1 MNELLTQ
8 KLNSLLNLDK
18 PKKTIGIWNIRELCN
33 KIQAESQAEQY
44 ELKFDFTYLYHY
56 LGLKIVNEYDD
67 DNRDILLEG
76 YELLK
81 VTYYS
86 EQYDG
91 ELERIR
97 MLAQLV
103 ASGVTCSKIAE
114 VRMLLKDECLDES
127 YINQFENPLEKLY
140 VITIVVFLLAVRKMN
155 GWNDIDEINF
165 LKTELDVVA
174 KNIVPKGEEEIY
186 FVTGCFN
193 LEEAIG
199 SYISYIVSGKPANVD
214 KVIIRKIF
222 AAKDSFNEIDRQEDA
237 LLSLLIMHAL
247 KAMTRNSLWASIEG
261 ISQKLDEYLEMIL
274 SRSNSKPIFDLWPS
288 QKNAIEQNLFDMTKS
303 ALVVQMP
310 TSAGKSLLAKLY
322 IMQIKSVYTDA
333 KIAYLVPTRAL
344 VNQVKRDLKAEFEG
358 FGYNVDIAIP
368 FMDIDEIEEELL
380 LKNTD
385 IIVTTPE
392 KFDIMQRSKHPFVD
406 KLRLVIVDEAH
417 NIQDG
422 ERGAKLELLLA
433 MLRKN
438 DRNLKILML
447 SPFMKNA
454 KEIANWLSDDRGI
467 DIFVNWKPA
476 QQFTGISRNIPLSPR
491 GSIQCVKYIPSAC
504 NDIYN
509 EEFTLDIAQ
518 SSKKE
523 PLKSRQS
530 YLLAEKYKQLG
541 GVLVLCT
548 QQRYAESFA
557 KLYLEKEDISNA
569 EKLEIASLLELIET
583 EMGTDSLLYKVL
595 LKGCA
600 YHHSALP
607 LSIREEIEDAIR
619 RGLIKVVAAT
629 TTLAQG
635 MNFPIATV
643 IFQGMAVPI
652 GGFSRSMTPSEF
664 WNIAGRAGRALV
676 DKEGHVIAVCSDE
689 EQERQFRD
697 YLSNRNE
704 EIVSSL
710 LQVIE
715 KIPEECL
722 SSYYIEQYG
731 ELSTLLQYIYHI
743 KKIYE
748 DIEIEDLL
756 RGSYV
761 YSNLERKGNNAL
773 AEKLIKITKNYIGKI
788 GEDLQRKKLMDIID
802 TTGISSI
809 SMKKLMVE
817 ISRKNMF
824 IPESSILFSSRDNQ
838 LTDIIKMVNG
848 IPEINLGM
856 FDTNAPLNAEN
867 VALLTKMWVHGYSIR
882 AIADKCINNANYDA
896 QEKMNICGKYIYS
909 KLINN
914 LPWGIAAIFKAQGIV
929 NPQES
934 DDETYSLIPAF
945 IYFGVNSVVA
955 VALCMLGVSRYA
967 ARILAKEW
975 YNEKGDIN
983 IKQCEKVKE
992 WIYSLDL
999 EDWKRIFNAYEGK
1012 NAETNYNIWL
1022 KNR

>member
-8 KLNSLLNLDK
+8 RLNSLLELDK

-33 KIQAESQAEQY
+33 KIQAESLVEQY
-44 ELKFDFTYLYHY
+44 ELKYDFTYLYHY
-56 LGLKIVNEYDD
+56 LGLKIVNEYADSKEV
-67 DNRDILLEG
+67 LLEG
-76 YELLK
+76 YQLLK

-86 EQYDG
+86 EQYNG

-114 VRMLLKDECLDES
+114 VRMLLKEERLEES
-127 YINQFENPLEKLY
+127 YIKQFKSPLERLY
-140 VITIVVFLLAVRKMN
+140 VATIVEFLLAVRKLN
-155 GWNDIDEINF
+155 GWNDIYEIDF
-165 LKTELDVVA
+165 LKNELDNIA
-174 KNIVPKGEEEIY
+174 KDMMPQEEEELY

-199 SYISYIVSGKPANVD
+199 TYISYIVSGKPANAE
-214 KVIIRKIF
+214 KVIIREIL
-222 AAKDSFNEIDRQEDA
+222 AAKDSFNMIGRQEDA
-237 LLSLLIMHAL
+237 LLALLIMHAL
-247 KAMTRNSLWASIEG
+247 KAMIRNSLWASIEG

-274 SRSNSKPIFDLWPS
+274 SRNNSKPIFDLWPS
-288 QKNAIEQNLFDMTKS
+288 QKNAIEQNLFDMNKS

-322 IMQIKSVYTDA
+322 IMQTKSVYSDA

-358 FGYNVDIAIP
+358 LGFNVDIAIP

-454 KEIANWLSDDRGI
+454 KEIAEWLSGDRGS
-467 DIFVNWKPA
+467 DILVNWKPA
-476 QQFTGISRNIPLSPR
+476 QQFTGVSRNVSLSPR

-504 NDIYN
+504 NDVYS
-509 EEFTLDIAQ
+509 EEFLLEIYKLSRKED
-518 SSKKE
+518 SKIK
-523 PLKSRQS
+523 QS

-548 QQRYAESFA
+548 QQRYTESFVR
-557 KLYLEKEDISNA
+557 LYLGKEDIVEE
-569 EKLEIASLLELIET
+569 EKIKIASLLELVET
-583 EMGTDSLLYKVL
+583 EMGKDSLLYQVL
-595 LKGCA
+595 MKGCA

-607 LSIREEIEDAIR
+607 LNIREEIEDAIR
-619 RGLIKVVAAT
+619 RSCIKVVAAT

-643 IFQGMAVPI
+643 IFQGMKMPQGSA
-652 GGFSRSMTPSEF
+652 SRNMSSSEF
-664 WNIAGRAGRALV
+664 WNVAGRAGRALV
-676 DKEGHVIAVCSDE
+676 DKEGHVIAVCNSDM
-689 EQERQFRD
+689 QEKQFKK
-697 YLSNRNE
+697 YLSNRDE
-704 EIVSSL
+704 EIISSL
-710 LQVIE
+710 LEVIE
-715 KIPEECL
+715 KIPEDCL

-743 KKIYE
+743 KKIHE

-761 YSNLERKGNNAL
+761 YSNLERRGNNTL

-788 GEDLQRKKLMDIID
+788 GEDLQKKKLMDIID
-802 TTGISSI
+802 ATGISSI
-809 SMKKLMVE
+809 SMKKLIFE
-817 ISRKNMF
+817 INKEKFS
-824 IPESSILFSSRDNQ
+824 IPESSILFSSKDNQ
-838 LTDIIKMVNG
+838 LTSIIRMVNS
-848 IPEINLGM
+848 IPEINLGI
-856 FDTNAPLNAEN
+856 FDSNAPLNAEN

-882 AIADKCINNANYDA
+882 AIADVCINKSGSNPQARMD
-896 QEKMNICGKYIYS
+896 ICGRYIYS

-914 LPWGIAAIFKAQGIV
+914 LPWGVSAMIKAQGIV
-929 NPQES
+929 NPQETKEES
-934 DDETYSLIPAF
+934 YPLISAF
-945 IYFGVNSVVA
+945 IYFGVDNVVA

-967 ARILAKEW
+967 AHILSKEW
-975 YNEKGDIN
+975 YNKRGEIDM
-983 IKQCEKVKE
+983 KQCEKIKE
-992 WIYSLDL
+992 WLNGLKL
-999 EDWKRIFNAYEGK
+999 EDWKSIFKEHGGK
-1012 NAETNYNIWL
+1012 NAETNYNIWI

>member
-1 MNELLTQ
+1 MNELLTK
-8 KLNSLLNLDK
+8 KLNGLLNLDK

-33 KIQAESQAEQY
+33 KIQAESQVEQY
-44 ELKFDFTYLYHY
+44 DLKFDFTYLYHY
-56 LGLKIVNEYDD
+56 LGLKIVNEYD

-114 VRMLLKDECLDES
+114 VRMLLKDECLDEN
-127 YINQFENPLEKLY
+127 YINQFVNPFEKLY

-155 GWNDIDEINF
+155 GWNDIDEINL
-165 LKTELDVVA
+165 LKTELDIVA
-174 KNIVPKGEEEIY
+174 KNIVPEGEEEIY
-186 FVTGCFN
+186 FITGCFN

-199 SYISYIVSGKPANVD
+199 SYISYIVTGKPANVD

-322 IMQIKSVYTDA
+322 IMQIKSVYLDA

-368 FMDIDEIEEELL
+368 FMDMDEIEEELL

-447 SPFMKNA
+447 SPFMQNA
-454 KEIANWLSDDRGI
+454 KDIANWLSDDRGI

-504 NDIYN
+504 NDIYK
-509 EEFTLDIAQ
+509 EEFTLNIAQ
-518 SSKKE
+518 SSRRE
-523 PLKSRQS
+523 FLKSRQS

-557 KLYLEKEDISNA
+557 KLYLEKEDISNS
-569 EKLEIASLLELIET
+569 EKIEIAPLLELIET

-619 RGLIKVVAAT
+619 RGAIKVVAAT

-643 IFQGMAVPI
+643 IFQGMTVPA
-652 GGFSRSMTPSEF
+652 GGYSRSMSPSEF

-676 DKEGHVIAVCSDE
+676 DKEGHVIAVCNDE
-689 EQERQFRD
+689 KQESQFRD

-722 SSYYIEQYG
+722 SSYYIEQYS

-743 KKIYE
+743 EKIYE

-761 YSNLERKGNNAL
+761 YSNLERKGNNTL

-788 GEDLQRKKLMDIID
+788 GDDLQRKKLMDIID

-817 ISRKNMF
+817 ISKKNMF
-824 IPESSILFSSRDNQ
+824 ISESSVLFSSRDNQ
-838 LTDIIKMVNG
+838 LAEIIKMVNS

-882 AIADKCINNANYDA
+882 AIADKCINNADYDA

-934 DDETYSLIPAF
+934 NDDTYPLIPAF

-955 VALCMLGVSRYA
+955 VALCMLGVPRYA

-975 YNEKGDIN
+975 YNKKGDVS

-992 WIYSLDL
+992 WIYSLNL
-999 EDWKRIFNAYEGK
+999 EDWKQIFNAYEGK
-1012 NAETNYNIWL
+1012 NTETNYNIWL

>member
-1 MNELLTQ
+1 MNELLTK

-33 KIQAESQAEQY
+33 KIQAENLAEQY

-67 DNRDILLEG
+67 KKDVLLEG

-86 EQYDG
+86 GQYKG

-114 VRMLLKDECLDES
+114 VRMLLRDECLDES
-127 YINQFENPLEKLY
+127 YVEQFDNPFEKLY
-140 VITIVVFLLAVRKMN
+140 VITIIVFLLAVRKLN
-155 GWNDIDEINF
+155 GWNDIDEIEI
-165 LKTELDVVA
+165 LKNELDIVA
-174 KNIVPKGEEEIY
+174 KNLVPEGEEEIY

-199 SYISYIVSGKPANVD
+199 SYISYIVSGKPANVE
-214 KVIIRKIF
+214 KVIIRKII
-222 AAKDSFNEIDRQEDA
+222 AARDSFNEIERQEDA
-237 LLSLLIMHAL
+237 LLVLLIMHAL
-247 KAMTRNSLWASIEG
+247 KAMIRNSLWASIEG

-322 IMQIKSVYTDA
+322 IMQTKSVYSDA

-344 VNQVKRDLKAEFEG
+344 VNQVKRDLKTEFEG
-358 FGYNVDIAIP
+358 FGYSVDIAIP

-385 IIVTTPE
+385 ILVTTPE

-433 MLRKN
+433 MLRKS

-454 KEIANWLSDDRGI
+454 NEIASWLSDDRGI

-491 GSIQCVKYIPSAC
+491 GSVQQVKYIPSAC
-504 NDIYN
+504 NDVYS
-509 EEFTLDIAQ
+509 EEFTLDIKRLSRQ
-518 SSKKE
+518 EKK
-523 PLKSRQS
+523 KAGQS
-530 YLLAEKYKQLG
+530 YLLAEKYKHIG

-548 QQRYAESFA
+548 QQRYAENFA
-557 KLYLEKEDISNA
+557 EIYLDKDDISEA
-569 EKLEIASLLELIET
+569 EKLEISPLLELIET
-583 EMGTDSLLYKVL
+583 EMGSDSLLYKVL

-619 RGLIKVVAAT
+619 RGFIKVVAAT

-643 IFQGMAVPI
+643 IFQGMTVPQ
-652 GGFSRSMTPSEF
+652 GGYSRNMSASEF

-676 DKEGHVIAVCSDE
+676 DKEGHVIAVCGSDE
-689 EQERQFRD
+689 QEEQFRE
-697 YLSNRNE
+697 YLVNRSE

-715 KIPEECL
+715 EIPEDCL

-743 KKIYE
+743 EKLYE

-761 YSNLERKGNNAL
+761 YSNLERKGNNEL
-773 AEKLIKITKNYIGKI
+773 AEKLVRITKKYIGKM
-788 GEDLQRKKLMDIID
+788 GEDLSRKKLMDIID

-809 SMKKLMVE
+809 SMKKLMFE
-817 ISRKNMF
+817 ISKRNMS
-824 IPESSILFSSRDNQ
+824 IPESAILFSGKDSQ
-838 LTDIIKMVNG
+838 LVDVIKMVNS

-856 FDTNAPLNAEN
+856 FDANAPLNAEN

-882 AIADKCINNANYDA
+882 AIADKCINNENYDA
-896 QEKMNICGKYIYS
+896 QAKMNICGKYIYS

-914 LPWGIAAIFKAQGIV
+914 LPWGISAIFKAQGIV
-929 NPQES
+929 NPKE
-934 DDETYSLIPAF
+934 DKGETYPLIPAF
-945 IYFGVNSVVA
+945 IYFGVNNVVS

-975 YNEKGDIN
+975 YRKQGEIS
-983 IKQCEKVKE
+983 IKQCEKVRE
-992 WIYSLDL
+992 WLYSLNL
-999 EDWKRIFNAYEGK
+999 EDWKRIFKSHEAK

>member
-8 KLNSLLNLDK
+8 KLNGLLNLDK
-18 PKKTIGIWNIRELCN
+18 PKKTIDIWNVRELCN
-33 KIQAESQAEQY
+33 KIQAVSASEQH

-56 LGLKIVNEYDD
+56 LGLKIVNEYD
-67 DNRDILLEG
+67 NSKGILLEG

-86 EQYDG
+86 KQYHG

-114 VRMLLKDECLDES
+114 VRMLLKEEWLDEN
-127 YINQFENPLEKLY
+127 YIKQFENPLERLY
-140 VITIVVFLLAVRKMN
+140 VSTIVAFLLSVRKLN
-155 GWNDIDEINF
+155 GWNDI
-165 LKTELDVVA
+165 T
-174 KNIVPKGEEEIY
+174 EIY
-186 FVTGCFN
+186 FLKSELDSVAQNMMPERETELYFVIGCFN
-193 LEEAIG
+193 LEEAIEI
-199 SYISYIVSGKPANVD
+199 YIDYIVSGKPANVE
-214 KVIIRKIF
+214 KTLIRKIF
-222 AAKDSFNEIDRQEDA
+222 AARDSFNAINRHEDA
-237 LLSLLIMHAL
+237 LLALLIMHAL
-247 KAMTRNSLWASIEG
+247 KEMIRNSLWASIEG
-261 ISQKLDEYLEMIL
+261 VSQKLDEYLKMIV
-274 SRSNSKPIFDLWPS
+274 SPSNSKPIFDLWPS
-288 QKNAIEQNLFDMTKS
+288 QKSAIEQNLFDMTKS

-322 IMQIKSVYTDA
+322 IVQTKSVYADA

-344 VNQVKRDLKAEFEG
+344 VNQVKRDLKIEYEKL
-358 FGYNVDIAIP
+358 GYDVDIAIP
-368 FMDIDEIEEELL
+368 FMDIDEIEDELL

-392 KFDIMQRSKHPFVD
+392 KFDIMQRSNHPFVD

-438 DRNLKILML
+438 DRNLKVLML

-454 KEIANWLSDDRGI
+454 DEIANWLGGDRGI
-467 DIFVNWKPA
+467 DILVNWKPA
-476 QQFTGISRNIPLSPR
+476 QQFTGISRNVPLSPR
-491 GSIQCVKYIPSAC
+491 GSIQRVNYIPSTC
-504 NDIYN
+504 NDVYS
-509 EEFTLDIAQ
+509 EEFSIDIYKSPRKETL
-518 SSKKE
+518 KCN
-523 PLKSRQS
+523 QS
-530 YLLAEKYKQLG
+530 YILAEKYKQLG

-548 QQRYAESFA
+548 QQRYAENFA
-557 KLYLEKEDISNA
+557 KLYLDKEDITEA
-569 EKLEIASLLELIET
+569 EQLEILPLLELIET
-583 EMGTDSLLYKVL
+583 EMGKDSLLYKVL

-607 LSIREEIEDAIR
+607 LNIREELEDAIR
-619 RGLIKVVAAT
+619 HGYIKVVAAT

-643 IFQGMAVPI
+643 IFQGMAIPQKNC
-652 GGFSRSMTPSEF
+652 SRKMSASEF

-676 DKEGHVIAVCSDE
+676 DKEGHVIAVCSDDNQE
-689 EQERQFRD
+689 EQFRD

-710 LQVIE
+710 LKVIE
-715 KIPEECL
+715 NIPEECL
-722 SSYYIEQYG
+722 SSSFIEQYA

-743 KKIYE
+743 EKVYK

-761 YSNLERKGNNAL
+761 YSNLEKKGNNVL
-773 AEKLIKITKNYIGKI
+773 AEKLIRITKNYVGKI
-788 GEDLQRKKLMDIID
+788 EEDLPKRKLMDIID

-809 SMKKLMVE
+809 SMKKLMFE
-817 ISRKNMF
+817 INKKKMC
-824 IPESSILFSSRDNQ
+824 IPKSSVLFNKKDNQ
-838 LTDIIKMVNG
+838 LVDIIKMVNS
-848 IPEINLGM
+848 IPEINLGLY
-856 FDTNAPLNAEN
+856 DSDGPLNADN
-867 VALLTKMWVHGYSIR
+867 IALLTKMWVHGDSIR
-882 AIADKCINNANYDA
+882 TIANTCINDKDMNPQD
-896 QEKMNICGKYIYS
+896 KMNLCGKYIYS

-914 LPWGIAAIFKAQGIV
+914 LPWGISAIFKAQVVV
-929 NPQES
+929 NPQENR
-934 DDETYSLIPAF
+934 DESYPLVPAF
-945 IYFGVNSVVA
+945 VYFGVNNVAA

-967 ARILAKEW
+967 AHILSKKW
-975 YNEKGDIN
+975 YSEYGEID
-983 IKQCEKVKE
+983 IKQCEKIKDWV
-992 WIYSLDL
+992 YSLSL
-999 EDWKRIFNAYEGK
+999 EDWENIFNAYSGK
-1012 NAETNYNIWL
+1012 NAETNYNLWI